1 MSESKSSQNAV
12 ARVGKVKFDGK
23 AWGNRAARTL
33 LEVDG
38 DQVFVQSSIRKED
51 LRMTRVGLCAAL
63 RSPLVFAQRLFA
75 RWNRQALNA
84 KALACITSC
93 GGRIAISYPADRRT
107 LPVLLGLNGGQMF
120 DPDARIHIWLPALS
134 VAQWSELKPCLQS
147 LATLVSLQIAGRNIA
162 GADCP
167 DKPCDSMSAME
178 AHGGCRHFPLM
189 EPLLVGAP
197 E

>member
-1 MSESKSSQNAV
+1 
-12 ARVGKVKFDGK
+12 
-23 AWGNRAARTL
+23 
-33 LEVDG
+33 
-38 DQVFVQSSIRKED
+38 
-51 LRMTRVGLCAAL
+51 MTRVGLCAAL

-93 GGRIAISYPADRRT
+93 GGRITVSYRADGRT
-107 LPVLLGLNGGQMF
+107 LPVLLGLNGGQMY

-134 VAQWSELKPCLQS
+134 DAQWSELKPYLQS
-147 LATLVSLQIAGRNIA
+147 LATLASLQIGGRHVT

-167 DKPCDSMSAME
+167 NNPCDWMSAME
-178 AHGGCRHFPLM
+178 ANGGWRDFPLM